1 MISVKE
7 KQIEVQDWGCL
18 DYATAYAR
26 QKCFIEER
34 RIGDSHDRLILVEHP
49 SVVTIGSSGD
59 LSDLCIS
66 KTLLRNQGISLFE
79 TDRGGKATF
88 HGPGQM
94 IAYPIIKLYSMDLH
108 WYVKTFLK
116 AVADLLTEYGLNPIF
131 KKGQPGIWVAGKK
144 IASIGIAVK
153 KMITSHGVGLNVNTD
168 LNAFQWIVP
177 CGHPGEIM
185 TSMEKELGVSVD
197 LTVVKKRF
205 VQSFRNHFGY
215 SLQHPSKN
223 NI

>member
-1 MISVKE
+1 MNSVKE

-26 QKCFIEER
+26 QRRFIEER

-49 SVVTIGSSGD
+49 PVVTIGSSGD

-66 KTLLRNQGISLFE
+66 KTLLRNLGISLFE
-79 TDRGGKATF
+79 IDRGGKATF

-94 IAYPIIKLYSMDLH
+94 IAYPIIKLYNMDLH
-108 WYVKTFLK
+108 WYVQTFLK
-116 AVADLLTEYGLNPIF
+116 SVADLLSEYGLNPMF

-144 IASIGIAVK
+144 IASIGVAVK
-153 KMITSHGVGLNVNTD
+153 KMITSHGMGLNVNTD

-185 TSMEKELGVSVD
+185 TSMEKELGGSVD
-197 LTVVKKRF
+197 MKAVKKKF
-205 VQSFRNHFGY
+205 VRSFRNRFRY
-215 SLQHPSKN
+215 NLKSPSKT

>member
-94 IAYPIIKLYSMDLH
+94 IAYPIIKLYNMDLH
-108 WYVKTFLK
+108 WYVQTFLK

>member
-1 MISVKE
+1 MNSVKE

-26 QKCFIEER
+26 QKHFIEER
-34 RIGDSHDRLILVEHP
+34 RIGDSLDRLILVEHLP
-49 SVVTIGSSGD
+49 VVTIGSSGGS
-59 LSDLCIS
+59 SDLCIS
-66 KTLLRNQGISLFE
+66 KAFLHNQGISLFK

-94 IAYPIIKLYSMDLH
+94 IAYPIIKLYTMDLH
-108 WYVKTFLK
+108 WYVQTFLK
-116 AVADLLTEYGLNPIF
+116 SVADLLSEYGLNPMF

-144 IASIGIAVK
+144 IASIGVAVK

-168 LNAFQWIVP
+168 LTAFQWIVP

-197 LTVVKKRF
+197 LKALKKRF
-205 VQSFRNHFGY
+205 VRKFRNRFGY
-215 SLQHPSKN
+215 SLKNSSKIN
-223 NI
+223 S